1 MKKSTLS
8 TLIASLFTVAIAG
21 TAVAKAGHDKEL
33 HEERKMV
40 KIQMDHQN
48 EGPVNFEIDIDGNHH
63 VFEFTQEELN
73 DQDAIAAK
81 LADVDEQTRQTVMD
95 ALGNLNAGPGHIVFH
110 HNGEHDGDMVK
121 KKFVVLNGSE
131 GVDSETIIELAEN
144 GNFTELHK
152 VVESHSANSDGKK
165 GPMVF
170 KFGHG
175 AGMKLHTDSGH
186 SLKVIK
192 KLIKNGDLTQEQLD
206 EIQLALDEKR

>member
-21 TAVAKAGHDKEL
+21 TAVAKAGHDKEF
-33 HEERKMV
+33 HEEHKMV
-40 KIQMDHQN
+40 KIEMVHENN
-48 EGPVNFEIDIDGNHH
+48 EPVNIDVNVDGNHH
-63 VFEFTQEELN
+63 VFEFTQKELK

-121 KKFVVLNGSE
+121 KKFVVLNGS
-131 GVDSETIIELAEN
+131 GGLDSETIIELAEN

-152 VVESHSANSDGKK
+152 VVESHGSNSDGKK

-170 KFGHG
+170 KFAHG
-175 AGMKLHTDSGH
+175 GGMKLHGDSGH
-186 SLKVIK
+186 SVSVIK
-192 KLIKNGDLTQEQLD
+192 KLIESGDLTQEQLD